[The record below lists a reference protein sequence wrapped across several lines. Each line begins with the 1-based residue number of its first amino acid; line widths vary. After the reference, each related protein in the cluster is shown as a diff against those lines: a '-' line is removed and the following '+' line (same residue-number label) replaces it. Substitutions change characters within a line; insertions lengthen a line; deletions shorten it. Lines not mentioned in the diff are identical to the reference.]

1 MDYKDLPNIGE
12 PGTAAA
18 FQLDRLRGW
27 GLEDL
32 ASACTTREQAL
43 LAHHCALYV
52 RMVWQELFGE
62 ESEPPSAAIRHCVG
76 ELIGKPGML
85 ARAERAA
92 HLDSGV
98 DYRVLGIAGGA
109 DEDRDLRDAVAAA
122 LREHAPS

>member
-1 MDYKDLPNIGE
+1 MDYKDLPDIGE
-12 PGTAAA
+12 PGTAAP

-27 GLEDL
+27 GLGDL

-62 ESEPPSAAIRHCVG
+62 ESEPPDEAIRHCVG

-98 DYRVLGIAGGA
+98 DYRAAGIAAGI
-109 DEDRDLRDAVAAA
+109 DEDPDLHNAVATA
-122 LREHAPS
+122 LQRHKPS